1 LVEQSKIIEHQNL
14 RLTKKSKTNFL
25 YSTFFLNKEKSK
37 ALQAVYS
44 FCRISDDIV
53 DEEGKSLDMKV
64 SKFLKWKED
73 FQKALDGK
81 SDNYFLNYLV
91 KIILRYNLDKSNFFF
106 LLDGME
112 MDLTKNRYNNFD
124 ELYNY
129 CYCVAS
135 TVGLIFIKILSYKN
149 EVTIDYAI
157 NLGIALQLTNIL
169 RDLKQDAMEGR
180 IYLPLEDLEKYHYS
194 ENNLIGNIYNDKF
207 IELMKYEI
215 DRTESFYNKARSNLT
230 KPDFKTLLSARIID
244 KTYYSI
250 LKQIEKSRYNVYTG
264 NLRISKFRKLMIPFL
279 TLIQKSNAL

>member
-1 LVEQSKIIEHQNL
+1 MVEQSKIIEHQNL

-244 KTYYSI
+244 KTYFSI